1 MPQPITLPTPRSHA
15 LQNTLAPMF
24 GLLAAGSVTPVAW
37 ADASTA
43 TPHDSVLS
51 LPEIKVDGE
60 ATSTFK
66 VDRVTSAK
74 ISQPLLDAPQ
84 SVTIVPQQV
93 LKEQNAQTLQEVLRN
108 VPGIT
113 FMSGEGNLGW
123 GDLFSIRGF
132 SSEQSL
138 TVDGV
143 RDAGMSTRT
152 DTFNLQQAEVF
163 KGTGSIESGVSA
175 VGGSVNLVSKEAH
188 LGDANRVSAGIG
200 TDAYRRLT
208 ADLNKQ
214 LNDTTAVRINLMKH
228 YNQVS
233 ERDDVDYDR
242 WGIATS
248 FGFGLGTDTRFFI
261 DTFYQKDTNTPDGGV
276 PIQRGTNGD
285 RMPGVKR
292 SNWYGDSSL
301 YTQENKTTS
310 LTARFEHDFDWNDA
324 HLRNQTRWERSD
336 NFAVLSPARFFA
348 ADANGQKTCTGA
360 RCATLGYTGVGPT
373 SQVPGSTVNAY
384 TDYVNNSN
392 TAYGILRG
400 SDFGLSKR
408 YTILDNQTDFS
419 FAFNTGSLQHAVVS
433 GLEFY
438 HETYGGLKRNA
449 EVPAGNMLFDM
460 ADPSHSFAS
469 TYVTKGVGEPRS
481 VIDNAGIYLGDT
493 VTLNEQ
499 WQVLGSLRYDNWDA
513 ETRQRGQATTSSSD
527 GAVSGRV
534 GAVFKPLPNG
544 SIYVSY
550 SEAAQPSALGA
561 STNNQIYGAASTSN
575 YSPAKSKT
583 YELGTKWDIAHDM
596 LNVTAAIFRTE
607 LENSW
612 EYQDGESAPV
622 RALPAKRVDG
632 IELGLQGNITPRWTA
647 YSGFSAL
654 KSVQTKGI
662 NKGAEAKNVPDLTA
676 NLWTTYAV
684 TDALSLSYGEQYVG
698 RRRYSDNKYVGG
710 LNNNSSYANG
720 LSGVNAIYVRD
731 NEKAPGYWLSNV
743 AAQYKVNKDTTVNL
757 NLNNVFNKFYY
768 SQVGASLDGFQLYG
782 IPGAG
787 RTLTASVDYEF

>member
-1 MPQPITLPTPRSHA
+1 MPLPTPRA
-15 LQNTLAPMF
+15 LSLQTTLAPMF
-24 GLLAAGSVTPVAW
+24 GLLAAGSLAPTAW
-37 ADASTA
+37 AD
-43 TPHDSVLS
+43 TPAPVSNDSALS
-51 LPEIKVDGE
+51 LPAIKVDGE
-60 ATSTFK
+60 ATSTYK

-84 SVTIVPQQV
+84 SITIVPQQV

-143 RDAGMSTRT
+143 RDAGQSTRT

-188 LGDANRVSAGIG
+188 LGDANKIAAGVG
-200 TDAYRRLT
+200 TDSYRRLT
-208 ADLNKQ
+208 GDFNKQ
-214 LNDTTAVRINLMKH
+214 LNDTTALRVNVMKH
-228 YNQVS
+228 YNQVA

-242 WGIATS
+242 WGLATS
-248 FGFGLGTDTRFFI
+248 LGLGLGTDTRVFI
-261 DTFYQKDTNTPDGGV
+261 DTFYQKDDNTPDGGV
-276 PIQRGTNGD
+276 PIQRGTDGH

-301 YTQENKTTS
+301 YTQQTKTTS
-310 LTARFEHDFDWNDA
+310 FTAKIEHDFAWNDA
-324 HLRNQTRWERSD
+324 TLRNQTRWERTD

-348 ADANGQKTCTGA
+348 ANADGSKNCTGT
-360 RCATLGYTGVGPT
+360 RCATLGYTGVGPLI
-373 SQVPGSTVNAY
+373 QVPDSTVKAY
-384 TDYVNNSN
+384 PGYTNNGN
-392 TAYGILRG
+392 TQYGILRG
-400 SDFGLSKR
+400 SDFGQSTR

-419 FAFNTGSLQHAVVS
+419 FTLNTGSFSHAIVS

-449 EVPAGNMLFDM
+449 EVPAGDLFFDM
-460 ADPSHSFAS
+460 SDPSHSFAS
-469 TYVTKGVGEPRS
+469 TYVTKGEGQPRS
-481 VIDNAGIYLGDT
+481 VIDNAGVYLGDT
-493 VTLNEQ
+493 ITLNDQ
-499 WQVLGSLRYDNWDA
+499 WQVLGSLRYDQWDA
-513 ETRQRGQATTSSSD
+513 DTTQRGQAKISSSD

-534 GAVFKPLPNG
+534 GAVYKPLPNG

-561 STNNQIYGAASTSN
+561 STNNQIFGSASTSN

-583 YELGTKWDIAHDM
+583 YEIGTKWDIAHDL
-596 LNVTAAIFRTE
+596 LNITAAIFRTE
-607 LENSW
+607 LDNSW
-612 EYQDGESAPV
+612 EYQDGEAAPV

-632 IELGLQGNITPRWTA
+632 VELGVQGNVNDRWTL
-647 YSGFSAL
+647 YGGFSAL
-654 KSVQTKGI
+654 KSTQTKGV
-662 NKGAEAKNVPDLTA
+662 NKGEEAKNVPDLTA
-676 NLWTTYAV
+676 NLWTTYAF
-684 TDALSLSYGEQYVG
+684 TDKLSLSYGEQYVG

-720 LSGVNAIYVRD
+720 PSGVFAIYTRD
-731 NEKAPGYWLSNV
+731 HEKAPGYWLSNV
-743 AAQYKVNKDTTVNL
+743 AAQYKVTPQTTVNL

-768 SQVGASLDGFQLYG
+768 SQIGSSLDGFQLYG

>member
-1 MPQPITLPTPRSHA
+1 MSLPTPHRHT
-15 LQNTLAPMF
+15 LHTTLAPMF
-24 GLLAAGSVTPVAW
+24 GFLAAGSVAPTAW
-37 ADASTA
+37 ADAPTA
-43 TPHDSVLS
+43 APDDSVVS
-51 LPEIKVDGE
+51 LPQIKVDGE
-60 ATSTFK
+60 ETTSAFK

-188 LGDANRVSAGIG
+188 LGDANKVSAGIG
-200 TDAYRRLT
+200 TDSYRRLT
-208 ADLNKQ
+208 ADINKQ
-214 LNDTTAVRINLMKH
+214 LTDTSAVRINLMKH
-228 YNQVS
+228 YNQVAD
-233 ERDDVDYDR
+233 RDDVDYDR

-248 FGFGLGTDTRFFI
+248 FGFGLGTDTRFFV

-276 PIQRGTNGD
+276 PIQRGTDGH

-292 SNWYGDSSL
+292 SNGYGDSSL
-301 YTQENKTTS
+301 YTQQNETTA
-310 LTARFEHDFDWNDA
+310 LTARFEHDFDWNEA
-324 HLRNQTRWERSD
+324 NLRNQTRWERSD

-348 ADANGQKTCTGA
+348 ADADGKKTCTGT
-360 RCATLGYTGVGPT
+360 RCATLGYTGVGPL

-392 TAYGILRG
+392 TGYGILRG

-419 FAFNTGSLQHAVVS
+419 FTFNTASLQHAVVS

-449 EVPAGNMLFDM
+449 EVPAGDMFFNMN
-460 ADPSHSFAS
+460 DPSHSFAS
-469 TYVTKGVGEPRS
+469 TYVTKGEGDPRS

-493 VTLNEQ
+493 VTLNEH
-499 WQVLGSLRYDNWDA
+499 WQVLGSLRYDNWRA
-513 ETRQRGQATTSSSD
+513 QTTQRGQATISSTD
-527 GAVSGRV
+527 GAVRGRV
-534 GAVFKPLPNG
+534 GAVYKPLPNA

-561 STNNQIYGAASTSN
+561 STNNQIYGASTTSN

-583 YELGTKWDIAHDM
+583 YEMGTKWDIAHDR

-607 LENSW
+607 LDNAW

-632 IELGLQGNITPRWTA
+632 VELGLQGNITPRWTA
-647 YSGFSAL
+647 YTGFSAL
-654 KSVQTKGI
+654 KSTQTKGI
-662 NKGAEAKNVPDLTA
+662 NKGAQAKNVPDLTA

-720 LSGVNAIYVRD
+720 PSGVDAIYTRD
-731 NEKAPGYWLSNV
+731 HEKAPGYWLSNV

-757 NLNNVFNKFYY
+757 NLNNVFNTFYY

>member
-1 MPQPITLPTPRSHA
+1 MSSPTPYRHT
-15 LQNTLAPMF
+15 LNTTLAPMF
-24 GLLAAGSVTPVAW
+24 GFLAAGSVAPTAW
-37 ADASTA
+37 ADTA
-43 TPHDSVLS
+43 AAAPNDSVLS

-188 LGDANRVSAGIG
+188 LGDANKVAAGIG
-200 TDAYRRLT
+200 TDSYRRLT

-214 LNDTTAVRINLMKH
+214 INDTTAVRINLMKH
-228 YNQVS
+228 YNQVA

-248 FGFGLGTDTRFFI
+248 FGFGLGTDTRFFV

-276 PIQRGTNGD
+276 PIQRGTDGH
-285 RMPGVKR
+285 RMPGVSR

-301 YTQENKTTS
+301 YTQQNETTS

-348 ADANGQKTCTGA
+348 AGANGKKTCTGT
-360 RCATLGYTGVGPT
+360 RCATLGYTGVGPI

-419 FAFNTGSLQHAVVS
+419 FTFNTGSLQHAIVS

-449 EVPAGNMLFDM
+449 EVPAGDMFFDM
-460 ADPSHSFAS
+460 HDPSHSFAS
-469 TYVTKGVGEPRS
+469 TYVTKGEGDPRS
-481 VIDNAGIYLGDT
+481 IVDNAGIYLGDT

-499 WQVLGSLRYDNWDA
+499 WQVLGSLRYDNWRA
-513 ETRQRGQATTSSSD
+513 QTTQRGQADISSTD

-534 GAVFKPLPNG
+534 GAVYKPLPNG

-561 STNNQIYGAASTSN
+561 STNNQIFGSATTSN

-583 YELGTKWDIAHDM
+583 YEMGTKWDIADDL

-607 LENSW
+607 LDNSW
-612 EYQDGESAPV
+612 EYQDGEAAPV

-632 IELGLQGNITPRWTA
+632 VELGLQGNITPRWTTYA
-647 YSGFSAL
+647 GFSAL
-654 KSVQTKGI
+654 KSTQTKGI
-662 NKGAEAKNVPDLTA
+662 NKGSEAKNVPDLTA

-698 RRRYSDNKYVGG
+698 RRRYTDNKYVGG

-720 LSGVNAIYVRD
+720 PSGVNAIYVRD

-743 AAQYKVNKDTTVNL
+743 AAQYKVNKATTVNL

-768 SQVGASLDGFQLYG
+768 SQIGASLDGFQLYG

>member
-1 MPQPITLPTPRSHA
+1 MSLPTPQRHT
-15 LQNTLAPMF
+15 LHTTLAPMF
-24 GLLAAGSVTPVAW
+24 GFLAAGSVAPTAW
-37 ADASTA
+37 ADAPAA
-43 TPHDSVLS
+43 TPNDSVVS
-51 LPEIKVDGE
+51 LPQIKVDGQE

-188 LGDANRVSAGIG
+188 LGDANKVSAGIG
-200 TDAYRRLT
+200 TDSYRRLT

-214 LNDTTAVRINLMKH
+214 LTDTAAVRINLMKH
-228 YNQVS
+228 YNQVAD
-233 ERDDVDYDR
+233 RDDVDYDR

-248 FGFGLGTDTRFFI
+248 FGFGLGTDTRFFV

-276 PIQRGTNGD
+276 PIQRGTDGH

-292 SNWYGDSSL
+292 SDWYGDSSL
-301 YTQENKTTS
+301 YTQENETTS
-310 LTARFEHDFDWNDA
+310 LTARFEHDFDWHDA
-324 HLRNQTRWERSD
+324 YLRNQTRWERSD
-336 NFAVLSPARFFA
+336 NFAVLSPARFFV
-348 ADANGQKTCTGA
+348 ADASGKKTCTGA
-360 RCATLGYTGVGPT
+360 RCATLGYTGVGPI

-392 TAYGILRG
+392 TGHGILRG
-400 SDFGLSKR
+400 GDFGLSKR

-419 FAFNTGSLQHAVVS
+419 FTFNTGSLQHAVVS

-449 EVPAGNMLFDM
+449 EVPAGDLLFNMN
-460 ADPSHSFAS
+460 DPSHSFAS
-469 TYVTKGVGEPRS
+469 TYVTKGEGDPRS
-481 VIDNAGIYLGDT
+481 VIDNAGVYAGDT

-499 WQVLGSLRYDNWDA
+499 WQVLGSLRYDNWRA
-513 ETRQRGQATTSSSD
+513 QTSQRGQADISSTD

-534 GAVFKPLPNG
+534 GAVYKPLPNG

-561 STNNQIYGAASTSN
+561 STNNQIYGASTTSN

-583 YELGTKWDIAHDM
+583 YEIGTKWDIAHDR

-607 LENSW
+607 LDNAW

-632 IELGLQGNITPRWTA
+632 IELGLQGNITPRWTV
-647 YSGFSAL
+647 YTGFSAL
-654 KSVQTKGI
+654 KSTQTKGI

-698 RRRYSDNKYVGG
+698 RRRYSDNKDVGG

-720 LSGVNAIYVRD
+720 PSGVYAIYTRD
-731 NEKAPGYWLSNV
+731 HEKAPGYWLSNL

-757 NLNNVFNKFYY
+757 NLNNVFNTFYY

>member
-1 MPQPITLPTPRSHA
+1 MSLPTPQRHT
-15 LQNTLAPMF
+15 LHTTLAPMF
-24 GLLAAGSVTPVAW
+24 GFLAAGSVAPTAW
-37 ADASTA
+37 ADAPAA
-43 TPHDSVLS
+43 TPNDSVVS
-51 LPEIKVDGE
+51 LPQIKVDGQE

-188 LGDANRVSAGIG
+188 LGDANKVSAGIG
-200 TDAYRRLT
+200 TDSYRRLT

-214 LNDTTAVRINLMKH
+214 LTDTTAVRINLMKH
-228 YNQVS
+228 YNQVAD
-233 ERDDVDYDR
+233 RDDVDYDR

-248 FGFGLGTDTRFFI
+248 FGFGLGTDTRFFV

-276 PIQRGTNGD
+276 PIQRGTDGH

-292 SNWYGDSSL
+292 SDWYGDSSL
-301 YTQENKTTS
+301 YTQENATTS
-310 LTARFEHDFDWNDA
+310 LTARFEHDFDWHDA

-336 NFAVLSPARFFA
+336 NFAVLSPARFFV
-348 ADANGQKTCTGA
+348 ADASGKKTCTGA
-360 RCATLGYTGVGPT
+360 RCATLGYTGVGPI

-392 TAYGILRG
+392 TGHGILRG
-400 SDFGLSKR
+400 GDFGLSKR

-419 FAFNTGSLQHAVVS
+419 FTFNTGSLQHAVVS

-449 EVPAGNMLFDM
+449 EVPAGDLFFNMN
-460 ADPSHSFAS
+460 DPSHSFAS
-469 TYVTKGVGEPRS
+469 TYVTKGEGDPRS
-481 VIDNAGIYLGDT
+481 VIDNAGVYAGDT

-499 WQVLGSLRYDNWDA
+499 WQVLGSLRYDNWRA
-513 ETRQRGQATTSSSD
+513 QTSQRGQADISSTD
-527 GAVSGRV
+527 GAVSGHV
-534 GAVFKPLPNG
+534 GAVYKPLPNG

-561 STNNQIYGAASTSN
+561 STNNQIYGASTTSN

-583 YELGTKWDIAHDM
+583 YEIGTKWDIAHDR

-607 LENSW
+607 LDNAW
-612 EYQDGESAPV
+612 EYQGGESAPV

-632 IELGLQGNITPRWTA
+632 IELGLQGNITPRWTV
-647 YSGFSAL
+647 YTGFSAL
-654 KSVQTKGI
+654 KSTQTKGI

-698 RRRYSDNKYVGG
+698 RRRYSDNKDVGG

-720 LSGVNAIYVRD
+720 PSGVYAIYTRD
-731 NEKAPGYWLSNV
+731 HEKAPGYWLSNL

-757 NLNNVFNKFYY
+757 NLNNVFNTFYY

>member
-1 MPQPITLPTPRSHA
+1 MSLPTPQRHT
-15 LQNTLAPMF
+15 LHTTLAPMF
-24 GLLAAGSVTPVAW
+24 GFLAAGSVAPTAW
-37 ADASTA
+37 ADAPAA
-43 TPHDSVLS
+43 TPNDSVVS
-51 LPEIKVDGE
+51 LPQIKVDGQE

-188 LGDANRVSAGIG
+188 LGDANKVSAGIG
-200 TDAYRRLT
+200 TDSYRRLT

-214 LNDTTAVRINLMKH
+214 LTDTTAVRINLMKH
-228 YNQVS
+228 YNQVAD
-233 ERDDVDYDR
+233 RDDVDYDR

-248 FGFGLGTDTRFFI
+248 FGFGLGTDTRFFV

-276 PIQRGTNGD
+276 PIQRGTDGH

-292 SNWYGDSSL
+292 SDWYGDSSL
-301 YTQENKTTS
+301 YTQENATTS
-310 LTARFEHDFDWNDA
+310 LTARFEHDFDWHDA

-336 NFAVLSPARFFA
+336 NFAVLSPARFFV
-348 ADANGQKTCTGA
+348 ADASGKKTCTGA
-360 RCATLGYTGVGPT
+360 RCATLGYTGVGPI

-392 TAYGILRG
+392 TGHGILRG
-400 SDFGLSKR
+400 GDFGLSKR

-419 FAFNTGSLQHAVVS
+419 FTFNTGSLQHAVVS

-449 EVPAGNMLFDM
+449 EVPAGDLLFNMN
-460 ADPSHSFAS
+460 DPSHSFAS
-469 TYVTKGVGEPRS
+469 TYVTKGEGDPRS
-481 VIDNAGIYLGDT
+481 VIDNAGVYAGDT

-499 WQVLGSLRYDNWDA
+499 WQVLGSLRYDNWRA
-513 ETRQRGQATTSSSD
+513 QTSQRGQADISSTD

-534 GAVFKPLPNG
+534 GAVYKPLPNG

-561 STNNQIYGAASTSN
+561 STNNQIYGASTTSN

-583 YELGTKWDIAHDM
+583 YEIGTKWDIAHDR

-607 LENSW
+607 LDNAW

-632 IELGLQGNITPRWTA
+632 IELGLQGNITPHWTV
-647 YSGFSAL
+647 YTGFSAL
-654 KSVQTKGI
+654 KSTQTKGI

-698 RRRYSDNKYVGG
+698 RRRYSDNKDVGG

-720 LSGVNAIYVRD
+720 PSGVYAIYTRD
-731 NEKAPGYWLSNV
+731 HEKAPGYWLSNL

-757 NLNNVFNKFYY
+757 NLNNVFNTFYY

>member
-1 MPQPITLPTPRSHA
+1 MPLPTPRA
-15 LQNTLAPMF
+15 LSLQSTLAPMF
-24 GLLAAGSVTPVAW
+24 GLLAAGSVSPTAW
-37 ADASTA
+37 ADAPVAASN
-43 TPHDSVLS
+43 DSVLS
-51 LPEIKVDGE
+51 LPEIKIDGE
-60 ATSTFK
+60 ATSAFK

-143 RDAGMSTRT
+143 RDAGQSTRT

-188 LGDANRVSAGIG
+188 LGDANKLSAGIG
-200 TDAYRRLT
+200 TDSYRRLT
-208 ADLNKQ
+208 GDFNKQ
-214 LNDTTAVRINLMKH
+214 LNDTTALRINLMKH
-228 YNQVS
+228 YNQVA

-248 FGFGLGTDTRFFI
+248 LGFGLGTDTRLFI
-261 DTFYQKDTNTPDGGV
+261 DTFYQKDDNTPDGGV
-276 PIQRGTNGD
+276 PIQRGTDGD

-292 SNWYGDSSL
+292 STWYGDSHL
-301 YTQENKTTS
+301 YTQQTKTTS
-310 LTARFEHDFDWNDA
+310 LTTRFEHDFDWNEA
-324 HLRNQTRWERSD
+324 TLKNQTKWERTD

-348 ADANGQKTCTGA
+348 ANANGQKTCTGT
-360 RCATLGYTGVGPT
+360 RCATLGYTGVGPI

-384 TDYVNNSN
+384 PGYANSGN

-400 SDFGLSKR
+400 SDFGQSTR
-408 YTILDNQTDFS
+408 YTILDNQTDF
-419 FAFNTGSLQHAVVS
+419 AFKLNTGGLEHAVVS

-449 EVPAGNMLFDM
+449 EVPAGDLFFDM
-460 ADPSHSFAS
+460 NDPNHSFAS
-469 TYVTKGVGEPRS
+469 TEVTKGEGQPRS
-481 VIDNAGIYLGDT
+481 VIDNTGIYLGDT
-493 VTLNEQ
+493 ITLNEQ
-499 WQVLGSLRYDNWDA
+499 WQVLGSLRYDNWQA
-513 ETRQRGQATTSSSD
+513 KTTQRGQASIDSTD

-534 GAVFKPLPNG
+534 GAVYKPLPNG

-575 YSPAKSKT
+575 YTPAKSKT
-583 YELGTKWDIAHDM
+583 YEIGTKWDIAHDL

-607 LENSW
+607 LDNSW

-632 IELGLQGNITPRWTA
+632 VELGLQGNITPRWTV

-654 KSVQTKGI
+654 KSTQTKGA
-662 NKGAEAKNVPDLTA
+662 NKGEEAKNVPDLTA

-684 TDALSLSYGEQYVG
+684 TDDLSLSYGAQYVG

-710 LNNNSSYANG
+710 LNNNSSYATG
-720 LSGVNAIYVRD
+720 PSGVYAIYTRD
-731 NEKAPGYWLSNV
+731 HEKAPGYWLNNV
-743 AAQYKVNKDTTVNL
+743 AAQYKVSKQTTVNL

-768 SQVGASLDGFQLYG
+768 SQIGASLDGFQLYG
-782 IPGAG
+782 VPGAG

>member
-1 MPQPITLPTPRSHA
+1 MSLPTPQRHT
-15 LQNTLAPMF
+15 LHTTLAPMF
-24 GLLAAGSVTPVAW
+24 GFLAAGSVAPTAW
-37 ADASTA
+37 ADAPTA
-43 TPHDSVLS
+43 TANDSVVS
-51 LPEIKVDGE
+51 LPQIKVDGQE

-188 LGDANRVSAGIG
+188 LGDANKVSAGIG
-200 TDAYRRLT
+200 TDNYRRLT
-208 ADLNKQ
+208 ADINKQ
-214 LNDTTAVRINLMKH
+214 LTDTTAVRINLMKH
-228 YNQVS
+228 YNQVAD
-233 ERDDVDYDR
+233 RDDVDYDR
-242 WGIATS
+242 WGIASS
-248 FGFGLGTDTRFFI
+248 FGFGLGTDTRFFV

-276 PIQRGTNGD
+276 PIQRGTDGH

-301 YTQENKTTS
+301 YTQENETTS

-348 ADANGQKTCTGA
+348 ADASGKKTCTGA
-360 RCATLGYTGVGPT
+360 RCATLGYTGVGPI

-392 TAYGILRG
+392 TGYGILRG

-419 FAFNTGSLQHAVVS
+419 FTFNTGSLQHAVVS

-449 EVPAGNMLFDM
+449 EVPAGDMLFNM
-460 ADPSHSFAS
+460 NDPSHSFAS
-469 TYVTKGVGEPRS
+469 TYVTKGEGDPRS
-481 VIDNAGIYLGDT
+481 VIDNAGIYAGDT

-499 WQVLGSLRYDNWDA
+499 WQVLGSLRYDHWRA
-513 ETRQRGQATTSSSD
+513 QTSQRGQADISSTD

-534 GAVFKPLPNG
+534 GAVYKPLPNG

-561 STNNQIYGAASTSN
+561 STNNQIYGASTTSN

-583 YELGTKWDIAHDM
+583 YEIGTKWDIAHDM

-607 LENSW
+607 LDNAW

-647 YSGFSAL
+647 YTGFSAL
-654 KSVQTKGI
+654 KSTQTKGI

-710 LNNNSSYANG
+710 LNNNSSYASG
-720 LSGVNAIYVRD
+720 PSGVYAIYTRD
-731 NEKAPGYWLSNV
+731 HEKAPGYWLSNL

>member
-1 MPQPITLPTPRSHA
+1 MSLPTPQRHT
-15 LQNTLAPMF
+15 LHTTLAPMF
-24 GLLAAGSVTPVAW
+24 GFLAAGSVAPTAW
-37 ADASTA
+37 ADAPAA
-43 TPHDSVLS
+43 TPNDSVVS
-51 LPEIKVDGE
+51 LPQIKVDGQE

-188 LGDANRVSAGIG
+188 LGDANKVSAGIG
-200 TDAYRRLT
+200 TDSYRRLT

-214 LNDTTAVRINLMKH
+214 LTDTAAVRINLMKH
-228 YNQVS
+228 YNQVAD
-233 ERDDVDYDR
+233 RDDVDYDR

-248 FGFGLGTDTRFFI
+248 FGFGLGTDTRFFV
-261 DTFYQKDTNTPDGGV
+261 DTFYQKDTNPPDGGV
-276 PIQRGTNGD
+276 PIQRGTDGH

-292 SNWYGDSSL
+292 SDWYGDSSL
-301 YTQENKTTS
+301 YTQENETTS
-310 LTARFEHDFDWNDA
+310 LTARFEHDFDWHDA

-336 NFAVLSPARFFA
+336 NFAVLSPARFFV
-348 ADANGQKTCTGA
+348 ADASGKKTCTGA
-360 RCATLGYTGVGPT
+360 RCATLGYTGVGPI

-392 TAYGILRG
+392 TGYGILRG

-419 FAFNTGSLQHAVVS
+419 FTFNTGSLQHAVVS

-449 EVPAGNMLFDM
+449 EVPAGDMFFNMN
-460 ADPSHSFAS
+460 DPSHSFAS
-469 TYVTKGVGEPRS
+469 TYVTKGEGDPRS
-481 VIDNAGIYLGDT
+481 VIDNAGVYAGDT

-499 WQVLGSLRYDNWDA
+499 WQVLGSLRYDNWRA
-513 ETRQRGQATTSSSD
+513 QTSQRGQADISSTD

-534 GAVFKPLPNG
+534 GAVYKPLPNG

-561 STNNQIYGAASTSN
+561 STNNQIYGASTTSN

-583 YELGTKWDIAHDM
+583 YEIGTKWDIAHDM

-607 LENSW
+607 LDNAW

-632 IELGLQGNITPRWTA
+632 IELGLQGNITPRWTV
-647 YSGFSAL
+647 YTGFSAL
-654 KSVQTKGI
+654 KSTQTKGI

-698 RRRYSDNKYVGG
+698 RRRYSDNKDVGG

-720 LSGVNAIYVRD
+720 PSGVYAIYTRD
-731 NEKAPGYWLSNV
+731 HEKAPGYWLSNL

-757 NLNNVFNKFYY
+757 NLNNVFNTFYY

-782 IPGAG
+782 IPGAA

>member
-1 MPQPITLPTPRSHA
+1 MSLPTPQRHT
-15 LQNTLAPMF
+15 LHTTLAPMF
-24 GLLAAGSVTPVAW
+24 GFLAAGSVAPTAW
-37 ADASTA
+37 ADAPAA
-43 TPHDSVLS
+43 TPNDSVVS
-51 LPEIKVDGE
+51 LPQIKVDGQE

-188 LGDANRVSAGIG
+188 LGDANKVSAGIG
-200 TDAYRRLT
+200 TDSYRRLT

-214 LNDTTAVRINLMKH
+214 LTDTAAVRINLMKH
-228 YNQVS
+228 YNQVAD
-233 ERDDVDYDR
+233 RDDVDYDR

-248 FGFGLGTDTRFFI
+248 FGFGLGTDTRFFVY
-261 DTFYQKDTNTPDGGV
+261 TFYQKDTNTPDGGV
-276 PIQRGTNGD
+276 PIQRGTDGH

-292 SNWYGDSSL
+292 SDWYGDSSL
-301 YTQENKTTS
+301 YTQENETTS
-310 LTARFEHDFDWNDA
+310 LTARFEHDFDWHDA

-336 NFAVLSPARFFA
+336 NFAVLSPARFFV
-348 ADANGQKTCTGA
+348 ADASGKKTCTGA
-360 RCATLGYTGVGPT
+360 RCATLGYTGVGPI

-392 TAYGILRG
+392 TGYGILRG

-419 FAFNTGSLQHAVVS
+419 FTFNTGSLQHAVVS

-449 EVPAGNMLFDM
+449 EVPAGDLLFNMN
-460 ADPSHSFAS
+460 DPSHSFAS
-469 TYVTKGVGEPRS
+469 TYVTKGEGDPRS
-481 VIDNAGIYLGDT
+481 VIDNAGVYAGDT

-499 WQVLGSLRYDNWDA
+499 WQVLGSLRYDNWRA
-513 ETRQRGQATTSSSD
+513 QTSQRGQADISSTD

-534 GAVFKPLPNG
+534 GAVYKPLPNG

-561 STNNQIYGAASTSN
+561 STNNQIYGASTTSN

-583 YELGTKWDIAHDM
+583 YEIGTKWDIAHDR

-607 LENSW
+607 LDNAW

-632 IELGLQGNITPRWTA
+632 IELGLQGNITPRWTV
-647 YSGFSAL
+647 YTGFSAL
-654 KSVQTKGI
+654 KSTQTKGI

-698 RRRYSDNKYVGG
+698 RRRYSDNKDVGG

-720 LSGVNAIYVRD
+720 PSGVYAIYTRD
-731 NEKAPGYWLSNV
+731 HEKAPGYWLSNL

-757 NLNNVFNKFYY
+757 NLNNVFNTFYY

>member
-1 MPQPITLPTPRSHA
+1 MSLPTPQRHT
-15 LQNTLAPMF
+15 LHTTLAPMF
-24 GLLAAGSVTPVAW
+24 GFLAAGSVAPTAW
-37 ADASTA
+37 ADAPAA
-43 TPHDSVLS
+43 TPNDSVVS
-51 LPEIKVDGE
+51 LPQIKVDGQE

-188 LGDANRVSAGIG
+188 LGDANKVSAGIG
-200 TDAYRRLT
+200 TDSYRRLT

-214 LNDTTAVRINLMKH
+214 LTDTAAVRINLMKH
-228 YNQVS
+228 YNQVAD
-233 ERDDVDYDR
+233 RDDVDYDR

-248 FGFGLGTDTRFFI
+248 FGFGLGTDTRFFV

-276 PIQRGTNGD
+276 PIQRGTDGH

-292 SNWYGDSSL
+292 SDWYGDSSL
-301 YTQENKTTS
+301 YTQENETTS
-310 LTARFEHDFDWNDA
+310 LTARFEHDFDWHDA
-324 HLRNQTRWERSD
+324 YLRNQTRWERSD
-336 NFAVLSPARFFA
+336 NFAVLSPARFFV
-348 ADANGQKTCTGA
+348 ADASGKKTCTGA
-360 RCATLGYTGVGPT
+360 RCATLGYTGVGPI

-392 TAYGILRG
+392 TGHGILRG
-400 SDFGLSKR
+400 GDFGLSKR

-419 FAFNTGSLQHAVVS
+419 FTFNTGSLQHAVVS

-449 EVPAGNMLFDM
+449 EVPAGDLFFNMN
-460 ADPSHSFAS
+460 DPSHSFAS
-469 TYVTKGVGEPRS
+469 TYVTKGEGDPRS
-481 VIDNAGIYLGDT
+481 VIDNAGVYAGDT

-499 WQVLGSLRYDNWDA
+499 WQVLGSLRYDNWRA
-513 ETRQRGQATTSSSD
+513 QTSQRGQADISSTD

-534 GAVFKPLPNG
+534 GAVYKPLPNG

-561 STNNQIYGAASTSN
+561 STNNQIYGASTTSN

-583 YELGTKWDIAHDM
+583 YEIGTKWDIAHDR

-607 LENSW
+607 LDNAW

-632 IELGLQGNITPRWTA
+632 IELGLQGNITPRWTV
-647 YSGFSAL
+647 YTGFSAL
-654 KSVQTKGI
+654 KSTQTKGI

-698 RRRYSDNKYVGG
+698 RRRYSDNKDVGG

-720 LSGVNAIYVRD
+720 PSGVYAIYTRD
-731 NEKAPGYWLSNV
+731 HEKAPGYWLSNL

-757 NLNNVFNKFYY
+757 NLNNVFNTFYY

>member
-1 MPQPITLPTPRSHA
+1 MSLPTPHRHT
-15 LQNTLAPMF
+15 LQTTLAPMF
-24 GLLAAGSVTPVAW
+24 GLLAAGSVAPTAW
-37 ADASTA
+37 AD
-43 TPHDSVLS
+43 TPAVTTNNSVLN

-60 ATSTFK
+60 NTSTFK

-163 KGTGSIESGVSA
+163 KGTGSIESGVST

-188 LGDANRVSAGIG
+188 LGDANKVSAGIG
-200 TDAYRRLT
+200 TDSYRRLT

-214 LNDTTAVRINLMKH
+214 INDTTAVRINLMKH
-228 YNQVS
+228 YNQVAD
-233 ERDDVDYDR
+233 RDDVDYDR

-248 FGFGLGTDTRFFI
+248 FGFGLGTDTRFFV

-276 PIQRGTNGD
+276 PIQRGTDGH

-301 YTQENKTTS
+301 YTQENETTS
-310 LTARFEHDFDWNDA
+310 LTARLEHDFDWNEA
-324 HLRNQTRWERSD
+324 SLRNQTRWERSD

-348 ADANGQKTCTGA
+348 AGANGKKTCSGT
-360 RCATLGYTGVGPT
+360 RCATLGYTGVGPI

-392 TAYGILRG
+392 TGYGILRG

-419 FAFNTGSLQHAVVS
+419 FKFNTGSLQHAVVS

-449 EVPAGNMLFDM
+449 EVPAGDMFFDM
-460 ADPSHSFAS
+460 NNPSHSFAS
-469 TYVTKGVGEPRS
+469 TYVTKGEGDPRS
-481 VIDNAGIYLGDT
+481 VIDNAGIYAGDT

-499 WQVLGSLRYDNWDA
+499 WQVLGSLRYDNWHA
-513 ETRQRGQATTSSSD
+513 QTTQRGQANISSTD

-534 GAVFKPLPNG
+534 GAVYKPLPNG

-561 STNNQIYGAASTSN
+561 STNNQIYGAATTSN

-583 YELGTKWDIAHDM
+583 YEMGTKWVHRPRHAQCHGGDLPH
-596 LNVTAAIFRTE
+596 RTGQR
-607 LENSW
+607 L
-612 EYQDGESAPV
+612 
-622 RALPAKRVDG
+622 
-632 IELGLQGNITPRWTA
+632 
-647 YSGFSAL
+647 
-654 KSVQTKGI
+654 
-662 NKGAEAKNVPDLTA
+662 
-676 NLWTTYAV
+676 
-684 TDALSLSYGEQYVG
+684 
-698 RRRYSDNKYVGG
+698 
-710 LNNNSSYANG
+710 
-720 LSGVNAIYVRD
+720 
-731 NEKAPGYWLSNV
+731 
-743 AAQYKVNKDTTVNL
+743 
-757 NLNNVFNKFYY
+757 
-768 SQVGASLDGFQLYG
+768 G
-782 IPGAG
+782 IPGRRIRPGARPARQARGRCRAG
-787 RTLTASVDYEF
+787 LARQYHPALDDLCRFLGTQEHPDQRHQQRRRSQERARPDRQPVDHLCRHRRAEPELRRAIRGPSPLQRQQVRRRAEQQQQLREWSVRSERHLRTRQRESTGLLAEQCGGAIQGQQGHHGQPQPQQCVQQVLLQPGRRVPRRFPALRHPRRRTHPHRQCRL